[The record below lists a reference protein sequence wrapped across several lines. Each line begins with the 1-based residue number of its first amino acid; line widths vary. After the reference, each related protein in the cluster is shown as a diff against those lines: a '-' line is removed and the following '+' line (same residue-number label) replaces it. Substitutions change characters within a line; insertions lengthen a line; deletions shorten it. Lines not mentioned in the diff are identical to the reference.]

1 MWSRTTSGAVL
12 DEPEAHPM
20 DTRAS
25 GAGNNRFEGRH
36 ITACEVAG
44 SGGLGARPVMIHS
57 EGLQVAEVD
66 DANAIRLQKV
76 QVGRDLGKAV
86 EIVSG
91 LSEGARIVTN
101 PTDTLV
107 DGMPVRIAGTET
119 ASAKPKQL
127 AKR

>member
-1 MWSRTTSGAVL
+1 
-12 DEPEAHPM
+12 
-20 DTRAS
+20 
-25 GAGNNRFEGRH
+25 
-36 ITACEVAG
+36 
-44 SGGLGARPVMIHS
+44 MIHS
-57 EGLQVAEVD
+57 EGLQVD

-76 QVGRDLGKAV
+76 QVGRDLGKA
-86 EIVSG
+86 VSG

-107 DGMPVRIAGTET
+107 DGMPVRIAGTQP

>member
-1 MWSRTTSGAVL
+1 VPARAVII
-12 DEPEAHPM
+12 
-20 DTRAS
+20 R
-25 GAGNNRFEGRH
+25 
-36 ITACEVAG
+36 
-44 SGGLGARPVMIHS
+44 S

-91 LSEGARIVTN
+91 LNDGARIVTN

-107 DGMPVRIAGTET
+107 DGMRVRIAGTQT
-119 ASAKPKQL
+119 ASAKAKQV